1 MAQKPRPTITQLKKR
16 AGGKSPDAVQS
27 AVKKYG
33 GRMTSDAWRQGAFSS
48 SPFIPESVRLAR
60 RKATGQTPV
69 SSKTSSSPS
78 RSRVTGSGFT
88 SGKYRRNQVASSSAT
103 SSSASTSSRSTVVGG
118 AGTGG
123 GRKRV
128 TVKSGDTLSAI
139 AKREGVS
146 LAALKKANRGRAVL
160 DRIYSGSKVIIP
172 KKVKK

>member
-1 MAQKPRPTITQLKKR
+1 MAQKPRPTISQLKKR
-16 AGGKSPDAVQS
+16 AGGKSPAAAES

-33 GRMTSDAWRQGAFSS
+33 GRMTSDAWQRGALSS
-48 SPFIPESVRLAR
+48 SPFIPESVRSAR
-60 RKATGQTPV
+60 RKAASQTPK
-69 SSKTSSSPS
+69 STKSSSSPG
-78 RSRVTGSGFT
+78 RSKVTGSGFT
-88 SGKYRRNQVASSSAT
+88 SGEYRRKQVASSSAT
-103 SSSASTSSRSTVVGG
+103 SSSASTGSRSTSGGG

-128 TVKSGDTLSAI
+128 TVKAGDTLSAI

-146 LAALKKANRGRAVL
+146 LAALKQANKGRAVL